1 MPALLLPGSCAE
13 PPEGARASV
22 PLVPS
27 LSPGDEQ
34 PRLTAGVRQP
44 VLRSSR

>member
-1 MPALLLPGSCAE
+1 MPALLLPRSHTE
-13 PPEGARASV
+13 PPEGARASI

-34 PRLTAGVRQP
+34 PGVRQP
-44 VLRSSR
+44 VPCSSR